1 MERSKNYQEN
11 REMLISALE
20 AVLFAAGDPV
30 TFERIAEILSVNEQ
44 DALLLAQ
51 ELKNEL
57 DGAGRAFE
65 LYLTAESA
73 GLCTKGEYA
82 EYVTKY
88 LEIKRNIPLSR
99 AALETLSIIAY
110 QQPTT
115 RGYVEK
121 VRGVDCSSILNGLL
135 ERGLVEEC
143 GRLDAPG
150 RPILYRTTPAFLR
163 SFGLSSVEELPSLED
178 HLQLVLDEALEG

>member
-1 MERSKNYQEN
+1 MERSTNYSEN
-11 REMLISALE
+11 REKLISALE

-30 TFERIAEILSVNEQ
+30 SFERLAEILEVNEQ

-51 ELKNEL
+51 ALKTKLSESE
-57 DGAGRAFE
+57 RAFE
-65 LYLTAESA
+65 VYLTAESA
-73 GLCTKGEYA
+73 GLCTRGEYA
-82 EYVTKY
+82 DYVTKY

-121 VRGVDCSSILNGLL
+121 VRGVDCSSIINGLL
-135 ERGLVEEC
+135 QRSLIEEC

>member
-1 MERSKNYQEN
+1 MERSQNYIKN
-11 REMLISALE
+11 RDLLLGALE

-30 TFERIAEILSVNEQ
+30 PFERLAEILEIGEQ

-51 ELKNEL
+51 ELKKTL
-57 DGAGRAFE
+57 ADSKRAFE
-65 LYLTAESA
+65 VYLTAESA
-73 GLCTKGEYA
+73 GLCTRGEYA

-135 ERGLVEEC
+135 QRTLIEEC

>member
-1 MERSKNYQEN
+1 MDRSKNYQEN
-11 REMLISALE
+11 RATLVSALE

-30 TFERIAEILSVNEQ
+30 SFEKLAEILDVNEQ

-51 ELKNEL
+51 ELKCEL
-57 DGAGRAFE
+57 ADSPRAFE
-65 LYLTAESA
+65 VYLTSESA
-73 GLCTKGEYA
+73 GLCTRGQYA
-82 EYVTKY
+82 DYVTKY

-99 AALETLSIIAY
+99 AALETLAILAY
-110 QQPTT
+110 QQPAT

-135 ERGLVEEC
+135 QRGLVEEC

-150 RPILYRTTPAFLR
+150 RPILYRTTDAFLR
-163 SFGLSSVEELPSLED
+163 SFGLGSVEELPSLEE
-178 HLQLVLDEALEG
+178 HLQMVLDEVLEG

>member
-1 MERSKNYQEN
+1 MERSQNYLDN
-11 REMLISALE
+11 RNTLINALE
-20 AVLFAAGDPV
+20 AVLFAAGEV
-30 TFERIAEILSVNEQ
+30 VSFERISEILDINEQ

-51 ELKNEL
+51 ELKTEL
-57 DGAGRAFE
+57 KDSPRAFE
-65 LYLTAESA
+65 VYLTAEGC
-73 GLCTKGEYA
+73 GLCTRGEYA
-82 EYVTKY
+82 DYVTKY

-99 AALETLSIIAY
+99 AALETLAIIAY

-135 ERGLVEEC
+135 QRSLVEEC

-150 RPILYRTTPAFLR
+150 RPILYRTTNAFLR
-163 SFGLSSVEELPSLED
+163 SFGLSSVEELPSLEEQ
-178 HLQLVLDEALEG
+178 LQMVLDEVLEG

>member
-1 MERSKNYQEN
+1 MERSVNYQEN
-11 REMLISALE
+11 HAMLLGALE
-20 AVLFAAGDPV
+20 AVLFSAGDPV
-30 TFERIAEILSVNEQ
+30 TFERLAEILDVNEQ

-51 ELKNEL
+51 ELKDDL
-57 DGAGRAFE
+57 AASTRAFE
-65 LYLTAESA
+65 VYLTAEAA

-82 EYVTKY
+82 DYVTKY

-115 RGYVEK
+115 RGYIEK

-135 ERGLVEEC
+135 QRELIEEC

-163 SFGLSSVEELPSLED
+163 SFGLASVEELPSLEE

>member
-1 MERSKNYQEN
+1 MERSTNYQEN
-11 REMLISALE
+11 REVLLSAME

-30 TFERIAEILSVNEQ
+30 PFERLAEILEVNEQ

-51 ELKNEL
+51 ELKTEL
-57 DGAGRAFE
+57 ADADRAFE
-65 LYLTAESA
+65 IYLTAEAA

-82 EYVTKY
+82 DYVTKY
-88 LEIKRNIPLSR
+88 LEFKRNIPLSR

-135 ERGLVEEC
+135 QRSLVEEC